1 MRGLFV
7 GIGVVGLLGGSA
19 LAFVAC
25 RDDSPTVQPCRNVP
39 AGGCP
44 RSRGL
49 ACTDPA
55 CEAVYLCN
63 EDGTWTLERECPKR
77 TPLPEAAPP
86 PPEADAAVLRDAG
99 FELPP
104 GAYGGPGCPTLQSPD
119 CALGT
124 SVACSNG
131 CCGCEDLFVCQNGG
145 WEPWGFCGDAG
156 PVKAGR

>member
-1 MRGLFV
+1 MRGVIV
-7 GIGVVGLLGGSA
+7 GIGIAGLVGACA
-19 LAFVAC
+19 LTFAAC
-25 RDDSPTVQPCRNVP
+25 RDDSPTVQGCRNIP

-63 EDGTWTLERECPKR
+63 EDGSWTLDRECPKR
-77 TPLPEAAPP
+77 APGPDAATSATSDAAAPP
-86 PPEADAAVLRDAG
+86 VDAG
-99 FELPP
+99 FVVPP

-124 SVACSNG
+124 ALACGKS
-131 CCGCEDLFVCQNGG
+131 CCGCEDFFVCESGG
-145 WEPWGFCGDAG
+145 WVGWGYCGDAG
-156 PVKAGR
+156 PVKSGR